1 MALPSQIPGH
11 PPYTEVKPET
21 MAWDRWFQLLT
32 DAINKVTQVVSP
44 SQQPPD
50 GFTYTITSSRGLCI
64 ILPGG
69 PLNSGTIV
77 LPTGMVD
84 GFEQEIMS
92 SQPVAALT
100 IAAQF
105 GESVAGV
112 ATFPVTFSQSVMY
125 QFNASTAA
133 WTRIS

>member
-1 MALPSQIPGH
+1 MALPEKIPGH

-32 DAINKVTQVVSP
+32 DAINKVTAVVSP

-50 GFTYTITSSRGLCI
+50 GFTYTITSSRGLCVL
-64 ILPGG
+64 LPST

-77 LPTGMVD
+77 LPTGMVN
-84 GFEQEIMS
+84 GFEQEIIS

-105 GESVAGV
+105 GESVAGT
-112 ATFPVTFSQSVMY
+112 ATFAITYSQSVVY
-125 QFNASTAA
+125 QYASASHV
-133 WTRIS
+133 WTRIV

>member
-1 MALPSQIPGH
+1 M
-11 PPYTEVKPET
+11 
-21 MAWDRWFQLLT
+21 LT
-32 DAINKVTQVVSP
+32 DAINKVTAVVSP

-64 ILPGG
+64 ILPGA

-77 LPTGMVD
+77 LPTGMVN

-112 ATFPVTFSQSVMY
+112 ATFAVTFGQSVVCQY
-125 QFNASTAA
+125 DSGTAV
-133 WTRIS
+133 WTRIL